1 VCCESRFTFW
11 FTWNFTEMYIT
22 TRNNTYYYRRRI
34 PLAIV
39 SLCDSKYIHRPLS
52 SDRVLAKQL
61 AVKYNNI
68 FNMIDIGL
76 KLGHDVSNLV
86 AELNFKTLQKIDIY
100 EQYMNHKDVSV
111 KRMAKI
117 KRHLSVLKV
126 LLPNDLKRLNM
137 GILDGIRSKLS
148 KLPKMNIQKYRVKS
162 ISELLKLNIPNED
175 KQSSETVNG
184 YIKLLNAL
192 LKFAYERE
200 AVSRQFSIALV
211 KRSCSSRDERQALNI
226 EEVKKLMDDSGNQKL
241 IPLYKILYYSGMRL
255 SEVYKCKITVVDG
268 IKCFDLT
275 DGTIELKTK
284 SSYRLIPVHDS
295 LDNVEL
301 LLEQARAVRDG
312 YATRKISELFK
323 TKGKTLYSLR
333 HSFAT
338 QLASEGIETTIISEL
353 LGHSHNDMTLGRY
366 VKGFPTKLL
375 SEAINK
381 LDVV

>member
-1 VCCESRFTFW
+1 
-11 FTWNFTEMYIT
+11 MYIT

-61 AVKYNNI
+61 AIRYNNI

-86 AELNFKTLQKIDIY
+86 AELNFRSGEKIDIY
-100 EQYMNHKDVSV
+100 EQYMKHKDVSAN
-111 KRMAKI
+111 RMAKI

-126 LLPNDLKRLNM
+126 LLPNDLSKLNM
-137 GILDGIRSKLS
+137 SLLDSIKGKLT

-162 ISELLKLNIPNED
+162 ITELLKLHIPTED
-175 KQSSETVNG
+175 KQSIETVNG

-200 AVSRQFSIALV
+200 AVSRQFSVTLV
-211 KRSCSSRDERQALNI
+211 KRLGSSRDERQALNI
-226 EEVKKLMDDSGNQKL
+226 EEIQKLMYDSGNQKL

-255 SEVYKCKITVVDG
+255 SEVYKCKLIVVDG

-275 DGTIELKTK
+275 DVASELKTK

-295 LDNVEL
+295 LDDVEL

-312 YATRKISELFK
+312 YATRKTSELFK
-323 TKGKTLYSLR
+323 TKGKSLYSLR

-353 LGHSHNDMTLGRY
+353 LGHAHNSMTLGRY
-366 VKGFPTKLL
+366 VKGFPTRIL
-375 SEAINK
+375 SESINK
-381 LDVV
+381 LDAI

>member
-1 VCCESRFTFW
+1 
-11 FTWNFTEMYIT
+11 
-22 TRNNTYYYRRRI
+22 
-34 PLAIV
+34 
-39 SLCDSKYIHRPLS
+39 
-52 SDRVLAKQL
+52 
-61 AVKYNNI
+61 
-68 FNMIDIGL
+68 
-76 KLGHDVSNLV
+76 
-86 AELNFKTLQKIDIY
+86 
-100 EQYMNHKDVSV
+100 
-111 KRMAKI
+111 MAKI

-312 YATRKISELFK
+312 YATRKTSELFK